1 VSDDEGLF
9 ANINPDPAEPQQHP
23 PYKLM
28 DIFDSTRRAYNKA
41 HANFKK
47 SGHHNPRFWDYVNPE
62 VTTNYGFQLGAR
74 PTDVM
79 YLYAWIQKRG
89 EFHDSPS
96 CILVCSCFT
105 FAYKLIR
112 ALRHVL
118 IAGIDL
124 EAFIEVTLPTGIG
137 FGGINGHHDHPQT
150 SAPASPPPP
159 IDFTSLPLGGST
171 TSKSPT
177 SVTPTSTASSR
188 ESSRIRGRPQGPRS
202 SVGDRQELVNI
213 ARSLAGQQASQAVNL
228 VGEAQAS
235 ASLLHAQRERELF
248 ALMKSLREELLQVDP
263 IADADHY
270 DFLRTKISKLRVAL
284 SKDEL

>member
-1 VSDDEGLF
+1 MLTCHNLCILNFCFTRTGGILVSDDEGLF

-96 CILVCSCFT
+96 CILVLGSVVST
-105 FAYKLIR
+105 VIMIIR
-112 ALRHVL
+112 RRLHQRLRL
-118 IAGIDL
+118 RRSIS
-124 EAFIEVTLPTGIG
+124 
-137 FGGINGHHDHPQT
+137 HP
-150 SAPASPPPP
+150 SH
-159 IDFTSLPLGGST
+159 
-171 TSKSPT
+171 
-177 SVTPTSTASSR
+177 
-188 ESSRIRGRPQGPRS
+188 
-202 SVGDRQELVNI
+202 SVGARHQRVRRPSLQQVLPVPENHLEFEDGHRVPDLVLVTDRNW
-213 ARSLAGQQASQAVNL
+213 
-228 VGEAQAS
+228 
-235 ASLLHAQRERELF
+235 
-248 ALMKSLREELLQVDP
+248 
-263 IADADHY
+263 
-270 DFLRTKISKLRVAL
+270 
-284 SKDEL
+284 